1 MTLYGGDLNE
11 MDQMARQFRT
21 QSDQVRSVIAAL
33 NTEVSKIGTSW
44 TGPRANQFRDAWEGS
59 RPAFE
64 RMVEALMEASKAI
77 GDSRNQIDAATR

>member
-11 MDQMARQFRT
+11 MDQMAKQFGT
-21 QSDQVRSVIAAL
+21 QSEQVRSTIAAL
-33 NTEVSKIGTSW
+33 NAEVSKIGTSW

-64 RMVEALMEASKAI
+64 RMVDALREASEAI
-77 GDSRNQIDAATR
+77 RGSRNDIDAATR